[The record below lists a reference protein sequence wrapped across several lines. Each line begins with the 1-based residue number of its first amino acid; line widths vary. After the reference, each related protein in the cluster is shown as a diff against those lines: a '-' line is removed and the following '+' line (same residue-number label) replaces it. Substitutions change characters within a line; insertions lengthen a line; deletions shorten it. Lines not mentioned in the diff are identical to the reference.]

1 MPIVQSNDIE
11 YNEICALVRRLR
23 WFSCFF
29 LSLNLFSFYLCT
41 EKGAKKYDFIEE
53 HYRERDKHERR
64 RKKMRNVILFVNK
77 FDQFFSV
84 GYIIVVDMDSYFSVH
99 HHRSIERRSSIR
111 FQQCGTLQLN
121 LSTNC
126 ISI

>member
-64 RKKMRNVILFVNK
+64 RKKNEKRYIVREQIRSILF
-77 FDQFFSV
+77 
-84 GYIIVVDMDSYFSVH
+84 GRLH
-99 HHRSIERRSSIR
+99 HCR
-111 FQQCGTLQLN
+111 
-121 LSTNC
+121 
-126 ISI
+126 

>member
-1 MPIVQSNDIE
+1 MKYVLLCGGCDGFLAFFSLSICLVFTCVQKKEQKNMILLK
-11 YNEICALVRRLR
+11 NT
-23 WFSCFF
+23 
-29 LSLNLFSFYLCT
+29 T
-41 EKGAKKYDFIEE
+41 EKEISMKGEG
-53 HYRERDKHERR
+53 
-64 RKKMRNVILFVNK
+64 KKMRNVILFVNK